1 MRSTDHALSR
11 LAALALLLI
20 VMLPR
25 TAHAYID
32 PTAGSV
38 VFQAIAAGVLAGAF
52 TIKLWWNGLRNSTRG
67 LWARLTRR

>member
-1 MRSTDHALSR
+1 
-11 LAALALLLI
+11 
-20 VMLPR
+20 ML
-25 TAHAYID
+25 YID

-52 TIKLWWNGLRNSTRG
+52 TIKLWWNGLRSSARG